1 VKKTRT
7 AVIATLAACGMALL
21 SGCAV
26 VTGPYAAQRAPNASS
41 SRSMVSRF
49 DLTQQSSM
57 GGRSFSYP
65 ARANA
70 RADDLFSY
78 RYY

>member
-1 VKKTRT
+1 VKIRT
-7 AVIATLAACGMALL
+7 VVTATLTACGLALL

-26 VTGPYAAQRAPNASS
+26 VTGPYVPMRAPNASS

-49 DLTQQSSM
+49 DVLRQSSV
-57 GGRSFSYP
+57 GAPSFSYP

-70 RADDLFSY
+70 RAEDLFSY

>member
-1 VKKTRT
+1 VKIRT
-7 AVIATLAACGMALL
+7 VATATLTACGLALL

-26 VTGPYAAQRAPNASS
+26 VTGPYVPMRAPNASS
-41 SRSMVSRF
+41 SHSMLSRY
-49 DLTQQSSM
+49 DVLHQSSM
-57 GGRSFSYP
+57 GGPSFSYP

-70 RADDLFSY
+70 RAEDLFNY